1 MGEPE
6 TKRMTKPEFL
16 EWQQRQDKLYEL
28 VDGVPFLP
36 MKMLT
41 GASSN
46 HDRTVVNA
54 IISLGNRLRGKP
66 CRPTTD
72 DIAVDIPAGGY
83 RRPDVTVECG
93 KPGPRDTTAAE
104 PRVVIEVLSPSTMGF
119 DRFRKL
125 EEYKTVPSIQ
135 VVLIVDTEKPQV
147 VVHRRVAG
155 AWTFEA
161 VEGLAQTIR
170 LPEIDA
176 DLPMAELYDGVGNPT

>member
-6 TKRMTKPEFL
+6 IKRMTKPEFL
-16 EWQQRQDKLYEL
+16 EWQLRQDKLYEL

-36 MKMLT
+36 LKMMT
-41 GASSN
+41 GASSS
-46 HDRTVVNA
+46 HDRVVVNA
-54 IISLGNRLRGKP
+54 IAHLRNALRGKP

-72 DIAVDIPAGGY
+72 DIAVDIPSGGY

-93 KPGPRDTTAAE
+93 KPSPRDTYAAD
-104 PRVVIEVLSPSTMGF
+104 PRLVIEVLSPSTMGF

-135 VVLIVDTEKPQV
+135 VILIVDTEKPQV

-161 VEGLAQTIR
+161 VEGLVQTIQ
-170 LPEIDA
+170 LPEIGGE
-176 DLPMAELYDGVGNPT
+176 LPMAELYDGVAHSA

>member
-6 TKRMTKPEFL
+6 TKRMTKPEFI

-28 VDGVPFLP
+28 VDGMPFLP
-36 MKMLT
+36 MKMMT

-54 IISLGNRLRGKP
+54 IIALGHRLRGKQ

-72 DIAVDIPAGGY
+72 DIAVNIPSGGY

-125 EEYKTVPSIQ
+125 EEYKTVPAIR

-147 VVHRRVAG
+147 VVHRRVG
-155 AWTFEA
+155 DRWTFEA
-161 VEGLAQTIR
+161 IEGLTATIR

-176 DLPMAELYDGVGNPT
+176 DLPLTELYDGVG

>member
-6 TKRMTKPEFL
+6 AKRMTVEEFL
-16 EWQQRQDKLYEL
+16 DWQVQQDKLYEL
-28 VDGVPFLP
+28 VDGVPVLP
-36 MKMLT
+36 LKMMT

-54 IISLGNRLRGKP
+54 IVSLTNRLRKKP

-72 DIAVDIPAGGY
+72 DIAVRISAGGI

-93 KPGPRDTTAAE
+93 NPGPRDTTAAD

-125 EEYKTVPSIQ
+125 EEYKTVPAIQ
-135 VVLIVDTEKPQV
+135 VILIVDTEQPRV
-147 VVHRRVAG
+147 AVHRRTGVTWA
-155 AWTFEA
+155 FEA
-161 VEGLAQTIR
+161 VEGLEKTVN
-170 LPEIDA
+170 LPEIGA
-176 DLPMAELYDGVGNPT
+176 ELPLAELYDGVGMAS